1 MYEEQKNP
9 MMNDVSESSWSRHL
23 ESDPSL
29 SAAAAAAATAAAAP
43 PLRQG
48 PSSSSSSSSA
58 AWFVPHTNAMGTA
71 TAGITHYVGTQPPE
85 DRGGGSTIVNGKDDS
100 LLLLHSSFPSKN
112 SNSNSNTRNAPP
124 PPPPTRTVCTHIN
137 STFDKVPL
145 PPPPMAKESQAQAHS
160 QAQAQS
166 QAQESWNT
174 HTSSPSP
181 SSNHNTNLCGG
192 FDPANLAWL
201 QRMEEVATVWLNM
214 LVQNQHHHHHPPPP
228 AYQPHTMP
236 HNDYTAHHNKLR
248 SIMDFCTRTLQQILS
263 EGGFR
268 GYTTPSYSPSLYNQP
283 LPSLQDLPCMVVT
296 LKYWYSALLSR
307 CQHQTAIAMLPQ
319 RIFTAQ
325 HLAGISVPDHVR
337 SCEKDVRQWLGV
349 VIPPSTPAA
358 AAATTTTTTTAQ
370 PVQRGSPAHA
380 AVWVQQLQTKS
391 VPAYSP
397 VKPKPTT
404 SRSNNNNYHNRRS
417 VTTTQPPPMQVPQKK
432 RAKEGRM
439 TSPTDVMMLDAMMVA
454 TLEAT
459 AAPPQPSQG
468 VVSEISPEVVFMNS
482 HNTTSCHSPIEE
494 EDQKPA
500 AKFSAAPPRTTSMG
514 NVVQHPSARGCII
527 VTGGQESHHG
537 ATLTSPLSPP
547 TCSSPT
553 TNINTKEQEH
563 RMRGL
568 ILSLYHACKCP
579 YTSSTGQRCPIYK
592 NCRLLKALWHHISA
606 ETKSSCCSSSTS
618 SYCAQF
624 GDLCPEAESALRH
637 YGRCKSE
644 QCSVCGPVLQYLP
657 KIKQDI
663 LNVTMATRHHQAA
676 AVEEAI
682 LQVVDELSDALML
695 PGATTTTSTISV
707 PEGTSTKMNPPD
719 GWTTTTQPYHVTGLS
734 ETKDPSSSMLLLLQ
748 PPSPLMTMPP
758 NASFFPTH
766 VEAGPRTISATV
778 PNRKKTHYQMFRE
791 DGDVHVPPQ
800 PPVARP
806 LPLKK
811 RCYSSTDSS
820 SSSSS
825 SSNHHNHHH
834 GSDDHHH
841 RPRHYDPPR
850 GHNNNN
856 NNDSHHNATTTIA
869 TTCIQSGIDS
879 NQ

>member
-1 MYEEQKNP
+1 MYEEQKNL
-9 MMNDVSESSWSRHL
+9 MMNDASESSWSRM
-23 ESDPSL
+23 ESDPSV
-29 SAAAAAAATAAAAP
+29 SAAAAAAAAP
-43 PLRQG
+43 PLREG
-48 PSSSSSSSSA
+48 PSSSSA

-71 TAGITHYVGTQPPE
+71 TAGTTHFVGTQPPE
-85 DRGGGSTIVNGKDDS
+85 DRGGSTIVNGEDS
-100 LLLLHSSFPSKN
+100 LLLLHSSFP
-112 SNSNSNTRNAPP
+112 SNSNTRNAPP
-124 PPPPTRTVCTHIN
+124 PPPPTRTVYTHN
-137 STFDKVPL
+137 STYDKVPP
-145 PPPPMAKESQAQAHS
+145 PPPPMAKESQAQA
-160 QAQAQS
+160 QAQS
-166 QAQESWNT
+166 QAQAQESWNT
-174 HTSSPSP
+174 HTSPSP
-181 SSNHNTNLCGG
+181 SSNHNNNLCGG

-214 LVQNQHHHHHPPPP
+214 LVQNQHHHPPP
-228 AYQPHTMP
+228 AYQPHTLP
-236 HNDYTAHHNKLR
+236 HNHYTAHHNKLR

-349 VIPPSTPAA
+349 VIPPSSTTTPAA
-358 AAATTTTTTTAQ
+358 AAATTTTTVTTAQ

-397 VKPKPTT
+397 VKPKATT
-404 SRSNNNNYHNRRS
+404 SRHTNSNHHNRRTVS
-417 VTTTQPPPMQVPQKK
+417 SQPPPMQVPQK

-468 VVSEISPEVVFMNS
+468 VASEISPEVVFMNS
-482 HNTTSCHSPIEE
+482 NNTTSCHSPTED

-514 NVVQHPSARGCII
+514 NVVQHPSARGCVI
-527 VTGGQESHHG
+527 VTGQESNHG

-547 TCSSPT
+547 TFSSPT

-579 YTSSTGQRCPIYK
+579 YTSSTGPRCPVYK

-606 ETKSSCCSSSTS
+606 ETKSSCCSSSSSS

-624 GDLCPEAESALRH
+624 GDLCPEAESSLRH
-637 YGRCKSE
+637 YGRCKSHL
-644 QCSVCGPVLQYLP
+644 CSVCGPVLQYLP

-663 LNVTMATRHHQAA
+663 LNVTLATRHHQAA

-682 LQVVDELSDALML
+682 LQVVEELSDALML
-695 PGATTTTSTISV
+695 PGATTATTISV

-719 GWTTTTQPYHVTGLS
+719 GWTTTQPYHVTGLS
-734 ETKDPSSSMLLLLQ
+734 ETKDPSSHMLLLLQ
-748 PPSPLMTMPP
+748 PPSPPMTMPP
-758 NASFFPTH
+758 NASTFPTH
-766 VEAGPRTISATV
+766 VAGPRTMSATV
-778 PNRKKTHYQMFRE
+778 QNHKKTHYSMFHE
-791 DGDVHVPPQ
+791 DGDVHVPQ
-800 PPVARP
+800 RQVARP

-825 SSNHHNHHH
+825 SNHH
-834 GSDDHHH
+834 GSDDHR
-841 RPRHYDPPR
+841 RPRHYDPPH
-850 GHNNNN
+850 GNN
-856 NNDSHHNATTTIA
+856 NNDSHHNATTIT
-869 TTCIQSGIDS
+869 TTCIQPGIDP